1 MPASASAM
9 KIGGVDF
16 PEPVLNALRDGRL
29 VVFAGAGVS
38 MGPPARLPSFRKLAE
53 KVAEG
58 TGKSITASETDDQFL
73 GRLEENGVKVHQRTA
88 ETLQPDNLKSNALH
102 RNLLRLFQKTDPVR
116 VVTTNFD
123 CLFEQVAEA
132 EVLFKNKPKVFEAP
146 ALPPGSR
153 FKGIVRLHGSV
164 NEPEEMVLTHRDF
177 GRAYLTEEDGW
188 ARRFL
193 VSLFANHTVLFV
205 GYSHNDTIMTYLT
218 PSLPPDDGEK
228 RFALVGSTSNDFDR
242 WRRMGIEPVVFPQ
255 ENKSDFTSLDRGVK
269 SLANFRRRGVI
280 GWQQEITRIAE
291 GEPPMIDGED
301 SHTIDHALKDVKL
314 TQFFVRTATSPKW
327 IDWLNRQ
334 GHLKRL
340 FAEGELEERDKILCG
355 WLAVRF
361 ARNHSDELFSVIC
374 HRYGKLNRHLWR
386 SFVFQLDYVK
396 DNSLDPHTL
405 SQWVHILMNC
415 IPMSP
420 DEEIRSIPMSDHE
433 DFLWSLAE
441 HCIKVEVF
449 QSFLQVYDSITAR
462 LAWFLPDSK
471 HRNDSWDYNMK
482 QLWEESLQPNLPK
495 IVYTLLERATMR
507 LEQRHSASVAWS
519 YQNNSRMDDDS
530 FHRSAIEP
538 HEQDEDSH
546 RIDPL
551 IDTVRDCLKW
561 LSINDPM
568 TVRNWCN
575 RFISSNP
582 PLLRRLAIHATNARQ
597 DLSADDK
604 MAWLLEH
611 FHVNEHLAHH
621 EIFRMAACVY
631 PQASCQQ
638 REKLI
643 HAIYKRF
650 SDDDHLSFPI
660 CSFNWFSWL
669 HKADPNCDL
678 VKKELDNIKAQN
690 PEFEPREHPDFAF
703 YWSGFKEVESP
714 WTAKELL
721 AKPASEWLP
730 DLLVYQPDEPRR
742 SFKHNRIEMLQTVN
756 EVAQSHPAWGLA
768 LADAMAAK
776 SEWESDLWYW
786 VISAW
791 EKAELDQESKKQV
804 LSCLST
810 SKLYPDNSGDI
821 ADVLRKFLQGNDS
834 DDVAELLDKIHSIAT
849 TLYSY
854 AAAIKNISCNI
865 NISGISPDTSW
876 FTKAINHPFGKLAQ
890 LWVHSIGF
898 WCKQQAVP
906 PKELSAEYR
915 RALDAIMES
924 SGLSGQLGRTILA
937 REFNFLNAIDSLWAE
952 QHLLPLFDAEHEDF
966 VCAWDGFMFS
976 SRLSSQLL
984 ELLRDKIIGALRRG
998 IREFP
1003 QDMLKHFVR
1012 FYVTALGYF
1021 IENAQDSWISEFF
1034 KHVDKNH
1041 ELKHEFAVAIR
1052 NKLSGLNESEQKEW
1066 WNVWLKDY
1074 WNDRLHGVP
1083 CPLDNEET
1091 ATMLQWLV
1099 YLQGVFPEAVDIV
1112 LRMPSIYL
1120 DPYSSFLRR
1129 IAKTKLIGRY
1139 PQELTKLLI
1148 HLGKPDHLPWSWK
1161 RNLDFLHKLQEK
1173 SLPDELAHELDNLI
1187 RRIKIS

>member
-1 MPASASAM
+1 M

-58 TGKSITASETDDQFL
+58 TGKFIKSPEGEDQFL
-73 GRLEENGVKVHQRTA
+73 GRLKEDGVRVHQRAA
-88 ETLQPDNLKSNALH
+88 EGLQPDNLKPNELH
-102 RNLLRLFQKTDPVR
+102 RNLLRLFQETDDPVR
-116 VVTTNFD
+116 IVTTNFD

-228 RFALVGSTSNDFDR
+228 RFALVGSTSNDLDR
-242 WRRMGIEPVVFPQ
+242 WRSMGIEPIVFPQ

-269 SLANFRRRGVI
+269 SLADFRRRGVI
-280 GWQQEITRIAE
+280 GWQQEIARIAE

-314 TQFFVRTATSPKW
+314 TQFFVMAAKSPKW
-327 IDWLNRQ
+327 IGWLDDREY
-334 GHLKRL
+334 LKRL
-340 FAEGELEERDKILCG
+340 FAEGELEEQDRILCG

-361 ARNHSDELFSVIC
+361 ARTYSDELFSVIL
-374 HRYGKLNRHLWR
+374 RYHGRLNGYFWN
-386 SFVFQLDYVK
+386 QLLQELEFSEQK
-396 DNSLDPHTL
+396 PSLATKTL
-405 SQWVHILMNC
+405 SQWIQLLMSYVPIN
-415 IPMSP
+415 PNKY
-420 DEEIRSIPMSDHE
+420 
-433 DFLWSLAE
+433 SLVGLAK
-441 HCIKVEVF
+441 HCAKAGAL
-449 QSFLQVYDSITAR
+449 QSLLQVYNAITASLIR
-462 LAWFLPDSK
+462 FLPNF
-471 HRNDSWDYNMK
+471 HEGINHSWDHLMK
-482 QLWEESLQPNLPK
+482 ILWGQCLEPNLPK
-495 IVYTLLERATMR
+495 IAHNLLEQTTMR
-507 LEQRHSASVAWS
+507 LEQSHSARVTWS
-519 YQNNSRMDDDS
+519 SQDNNMINDGIS
-530 FHRSAIEP
+530 RSAIES
-538 HEQDEDSH
+538 HKQNIFTYKTDS
-546 RIDPL
+546 L
-551 IDTVRDCLKW
+551 IDIVRDCLEW
-561 LSINDPM
+561 LAINNPVI
-568 TVRNWCN
+568 VRNWCN
-575 RFISSNP
+575 RFINSDSL
-582 PLLRRLAIHATNARQ
+582 LLRRLAIHATNARQ
-597 DLSADDK
+597 DLSADNK
-604 MAWLLEH
+604 IAWLLEH
-611 FHVNEHLAHH
+611 YDGNEYPAHH

-631 PQASCQQ
+631 PQASSQK
-638 REKLI
+638 RKKLI
-643 HAIYKRF
+643 QEIYAYSSERY
-650 SDDDHLSFPI
+650 SRQLSFV
-660 CSFNWFSWL
+660 CSFNWFHWL
-669 HKADPNCDL
+669 HQADPNCEI
-678 VKKELDNIKAQN
+678 VKAELDNVLAQY
-690 PEFEPREHPDFAF
+690 PEFTPREHPDFTIYF
-703 YWSGFKEVESP
+703 SGFQRVENP
-714 WTAKELL
+714 WTVEALL

-730 DLLVYQPDEPRR
+730 DLLTYQPNEQERFSRD
-742 SFKHNRIEMLQTVN
+742 SRIEMLRTVCEAVQRN
-756 EVAQSHPAWGLA
+756 TAWGLA
-768 LADAMAAK
+768 LADAMAAR
-776 SEWESDLWYW
+776 SEWKSDLWEW

-791 EKAELDQESKKQV
+791 KEAELDQESKRRV
-804 LSCLST
+804 LSYLST
-810 SKLYPDNSGDI
+810 RKLYPKNSGDI
-821 ADVLRKFLQGNDS
+821 ADVLIKFLQID
-834 DDVAELLDKIHSIAT
+834 DQEDVAELLDKIHSIAT
-849 TLYSY
+849 TLYPY
-854 AAAIKNISCNI
+854 AAVIEDEDFSCNI
-865 NISGISPDTSW
+865 HIVGVSSDTSW
-876 FTKAINHPFGKLAQ
+876 FTKVINHPFGKLAQ
-890 LWVHSIGF
+890 VWIHSIGF
-898 WCKQQAVP
+898 WRKQQAVP

-915 RALDAIMES
+915 HALDAIMGS

-937 REFNFLNAIDSLWAE
+937 REFNFLNAIDHLWAE

-966 VCAWDGFMFS
+966 LCVWDGFMFS
-976 SRLSSQLL
+976 RRLSSQLL

-1003 QDMLKHFVR
+1003 QDMLKRFVR

-1041 ELKHEFAVAIR
+1041 ELKHEFAVEIR
-1052 NKLSGLNESEQKEW
+1052 NKLSDLNESEQKEW

-1083 CPLDNEET
+1083 CQLDNEET

-1112 LRMPSIYL
+1112 LRMPSIHL
-1120 DPYSSFLRR
+1120 DPYSLFLND
-1129 IAKTKLIGRY
+1129 IAETTLIDRY
-1139 PQELTKLLI
+1139 PQELAKLLI
-1148 HLGKPDHLPWSWK
+1148 HLGKPDHLPGFWK

>member
-1 MPASASAM
+1 MR
-9 KIGGVDF
+9 IGGVDF
-16 PEPVLNALRDGRL
+16 PEPLLNALRDGQL

-38 MGPPARLPSFRKLAE
+38 MGAPARLPSFRKLAE

-58 TGKSITASETDDQFL
+58 TDKSITASETDNQFL
-73 GRLEENGVKVHQRTA
+73 GRLKEDGVRVHQRTA
-88 ETLQPDNLKSNALH
+88 ETLQPDNLKPNALH
-102 RNLLRLFQKTDPVR
+102 RNLLRLFQGKDDPVR

-132 EVLFKNKPKVFEAP
+132 GDLFKNKPKVFEAP
-146 ALPPGSR
+146 ALPSGSR
-153 FKGIVRLHGSV
+153 FEGIVRLHGSV

-193 VSLFANHTVLFV
+193 VSLFANHSVLFV

-218 PSLPPDDGEK
+218 PSLPPDGGEK
-228 RFALVGSTSNDFDR
+228 RFALVGSTSNDLDR

-255 ENKSDFTSLDRGVK
+255 ENKSDFTGLDRGVEG
-269 SLANFRRRGVI
+269 LANFRRRGVI
-280 GWQQEITRIAE
+280 GWQQEIARIAE

-301 SHTIDHALKDVKL
+301 GHTIDHALASVEL
-314 TQFFVRTATSPKW
+314 TRFFVRAAKSPKW
-327 IDWLNRQ
+327 IGWLDDR
-334 GHLKRL
+334 GRLKRL
-340 FAEGELEERDKILCG
+340 FIEGELEEQDRILCG

-361 ARNHSDELFSVIC
+361 ARTHSDELFSVIC
-374 HRYGKLNRHLWR
+374 RRYGKLNRHLWR

-415 IPMSP
+415 IPVSTDEYSP
-420 DEEIRSIPMSDHE
+420 SNSVRDGYEYY
-433 DFLWSLAE
+433 LWRLAE
-441 HCIKVEVF
+441 HCIKANVL
-449 QSFLQVYDSITAR
+449 QSFLQVYDAITAR
-462 LAWFLPDSK
+462 LVWFLPDSK
-471 HRNDSWDYNMK
+471 HRDDLWNYHMK
-482 QLWEESLQPNLPK
+482 ELWKESLQPNLPK
-495 IVYTLLERATMR
+495 IAYTLLERVTMR
-507 LEQRHSASVAWS
+507 LEEYHAMVMAWEKGGRGIIGS
-519 YQNNSRMDDDS
+519 TGLYRA
-530 FHRSAIEP
+530 AIET
-538 HEQDEDSH
+538 HEQNKPFHKIDS
-546 RIDPL
+546 L
-551 IDTVRDCLKW
+551 IDTIRDCLEW
-561 LSINDPM
+561 LAINDPV

-575 RFISSNP
+575 CFINSDSL
-582 PLLRRLAIHATNARQ
+582 LLRRLAIHATNARQ
-597 DLSADDK
+597 DFSADDK

-611 FHVNEHLAHH
+611 FHVNEYPAHH

-631 PQASCQQ
+631 PQASWQQ
-638 REKLI
+638 KEKLI
-643 HAIYKRF
+643 QAIYKCF

-660 CSFNWFSWL
+660 CSFDWFSWL
-669 HKADPNCDL
+669 HKADSNCDL
-678 VKKELDNIKAQN
+678 VKKELNNIKAQN
-690 PEFEPREHPDFAF
+690 PEFEPREHPDFTI
-703 YWSGFKEVESP
+703 YSSGFKEVKSS
-714 WTAKELL
+714 WTAEELL

-742 SFKHNRIEMLQTVN
+742 SFKHNRIEMLRTIN

-786 VISAW
+786 IISAW
-791 EKAELDQESKKQV
+791 EKAELDQESKRQV

-810 SKLYPDNSGDI
+810 SELYPDNSGGI
-821 ADVLRKFLQGNDS
+821 ADVLSKFLQGNDS
-834 DDVAELLDKIHSIAT
+834 EDVAELLDKIHSIAT
-849 TLYSY
+849 ILYPY
-854 AAAIKNISCNI
+854 AAAIKDISYNI
-865 NISGISPDTSW
+865 NISGVSPNTSW

-890 LWVHSIGF
+890 LWVHSISF

-906 PKELSAEYR
+906 PKELSTEYR

-937 REFNFLNAIDSLWAE
+937 REFDFLNAIDSLWAE
-952 QHLLPLFDAEHEDF
+952 QHLLPLFNAEHEDF

-976 SRLSSQLL
+976 SRLSSQIL

-1003 QDMLKHFVR
+1003 QDMLKRFVR

-1083 CPLDNEET
+1083 CLLDDAEIATIFEEW
-1091 ATMLQWLV
+1091 MIH
-1099 YLQGVFPEAVDIV
+1099 LQGVFPEAVDIL
-1112 LRMPSIYL
+1112 LRMPSIHL
-1120 DPYSSFLRR
+1120 DPYSLFLSR
-1129 IAKTKLIGRY
+1129 IAETTLIDRY
-1139 PQELTKLLI
+1139 PQELAKLLI
-1148 HLGKPDHLPWSWK
+1148 HLGKPDHLPGFWK
-1161 RNLDFLHKLQEK
+1161 HDLDFLHKLREK
-1173 SLPDELAHELDNLI
+1173 NLSDELAQELDNLI